1 MRLTWIQPE
10 DLLPHALV
18 QAAAES
24 IDVTSMAERWRAAGG
39 PPRPTADGASDDPAL
54 KRLRGLARGLL
65 DEIDD
70 AAARAALPEDP
81 DGLALLERGWTA
93 SPVAPAAAD
102 LERLH
107 GGWLGRAA
115 GCLLGKPVEKIPRD
129 GIRAIAEATG
139 NWPVRGYFTE
149 AGLPAD
155 IAGRWPW
162 NRRSRPTSLAEN
174 IDGMPED
181 DDLNFTLVALDL
193 LEGRGDALTTQD
205 VAQYWLDALPAGRV
219 FTAERIAYRNLLDG
233 VPPERAATA
242 GNPFREWIGALIR
255 ADAYGWAHPGD
266 PHAAARAVHPDAWLS
281 HRRNGLYGALFAA
294 ALAAAAVVADDVDTV
309 LDAGLCVVPAGSA
322 LAAAVAHGRQL
333 GRSGLPLDDALD
345 DLHARYGHLHWVHVV
360 NNAALLAYA
369 LSASRGEFTTAVGI
383 AVMGGWDTD
392 SVGATAGAVCGALA
406 GADALPAA
414 FTSPL
419 RNRLST
425 SLPGLDRVAI
435 DALAARTAALSAT
448 AIHP

>member
-1 MRLTWIQPE
+1 MRLTWVQPE

-18 QAAAES
+18 QAAAEGV
-24 IDVTSMAERWRAAGG
+24 DVSATARRWRAAGG
-39 PPRPTADGASDDPAL
+39 PPRPAADGASADPVL
-54 KRLRGLARGLL
+54 TRLRGLARELL

-70 AAARAALPEDP
+70 ATTRAAPPEDP
-81 DGLALLERGWTA
+81 DRLAMLERGWTP
-93 SPVAPAAAD
+93 SPVTPAPAE
-102 LERLH
+102 LGRLH

-129 GIRAIAEATG
+129 GIRAIAQATG

-149 AGLPAD
+149 AGLPAA
-155 IAGRWPW
+155 IAERWPW

-193 LEGRGDALTTQD
+193 LERHRDTLTTQD
-205 VAQYWLDALPAGRV
+205 VARYWLDALPVGRV

-233 VPPERAATA
+233 VPPDRAALA

-266 PHAAARAVHPDAWLS
+266 PHAAARVVHADAWLS
-281 HRRNGLYGALFAA
+281 HRRDGLYGALFAA
-294 ALAAAAVVADDVDTV
+294 ALAAAAVVADDVEDV
-309 LDAGLCVVPAGSA
+309 LDAGLCVVPPGSA
-322 LAAAVAHGRQL
+322 LAAAVAHARQL
-333 GRSGLPLDDALD
+333 GHSGRPLDDALD
-345 DLHARYGHLHWVHVV
+345 ELHTSYGHLHWVHVV

-369 LSASRGEFTTAVGI
+369 LSASEGEFTVAVGI

-406 GADALPAA
+406 GADALPASFIA
-414 FTSPL
+414 PL

-425 SLPGLDRVAI
+425 SLPGFDRVAI
-435 DALAARTAALSAT
+435 DTLAARTAALSAP
-448 AIHP
+448 AIDS